1 MADDLAA
8 NASSPAPGAAP
19 CVLCAKPLPDA
30 EAVLVNG
37 KRACAACRDAV
48 LAELAKENEAGAKL
62 APAVAAGL
70 AASVA
75 CGAAWAG
82 LIALTGSE
90 IGFAAV
96 GVGWVVAHAVRLAS
110 GDKRGP
116 RLQKTAVA
124 CSVLGLLLGKYFFV
138 AGIVRRMAMTS
149 PDAPPGFTLGWFDP
163 RLFRVFVSAL
173 PHLVNVYDALWI
185 FLALSAAWRVLKPA
199 KVVLSDARGKPA
211 PAA

>member
-1 MADDLAA
+1 MAEDLAL
-8 NASSPAPGAAP
+8 NPPDPAPGAAP

-37 KRACAACRDAV
+37 KRTCAACRDAV
-48 LAELAKENEAGAKL
+48 LTELAKENEAGATL
-62 APAVAAGL
+62 APAAAAGVAA
-70 AASVA
+70 AFA

-96 GVGWVVAHAVRLAS
+96 GVGWLVAHAVRLAS

-124 CSVLGLLLGKYFFV
+124 CAVLGLLLGKYFFV
-138 AGIVRRMAMTS
+138 ANIIRKMAAS
-149 PDAPPGFTLGWFDP
+149 APGAPPGFTMGWFDP
-163 RLFRVFVSAL
+163 RLFRFFVMTL
-173 PHLVNVYDALWI
+173 PKLVSIYDALWI

-199 KVVLSDARGKPA
+199 KVVLADARGKPA